1 MKWGVWCEVSGG
13 VTGRRAA
20 WLRRDDALAV
30 YDRKDDA
37 EQEAARLNATI
48 GRNPY
53 RKAVKFPLV
62 LCTRAAISRFALCE
76 SRSGLRPAH
85 RAAQRAAERPGRC
98 KRAREQKETRDPEA
112 CRNLK
117 ETR

>member
-1 MKWGVWCEVSGG
+1 
-13 VTGRRAA
+13 
-20 WLRRDDALAV
+20 LRRDDALAM

-62 LCTRAAISRFALCE
+62 LCARAAISRFALCE
-76 SRSGLRPAH
+76 TGRVSAPHIVQRS
-85 RAAQRAAERPGRC
+85 ERP
-98 KRAREQKETRDPEA
+98 RDPEDA
-112 CRNLK
+112 SVPASKKRP
-117 ETR
+117 ETRKRAKI